1 MAKLNHNRPTLRLLD
16 NYRRELRLQLREHRG
31 SEALYV
37 MAKSIGDNRMPD
49 VSQSAQAIIF
59 SMFDAAGLYL
69 EALSNLLKTLSPN
82 ARKSVRKKTVSC
94 QKEIEDAKSNL
105 TNPCVELVVEAVREK
120 LEGKKSV
127 IDWLI
132 WFQDE
137 A

>member
-1 MAKLNHNRPTLRLLD
+1 
-16 NYRRELRLQLREHRG
+16 
-31 SEALYV
+31 